1 MDGNGQVNKGQRVD
15 EVNEEADG
23 WPVRMAQI
31 IVINCNSRY
40 IELFKSTAAEF
51 NRVSAAQ
58 EYGHGGS
65 RGYGGGGAMRHGRG
79 GGRPSP
85 YGGGPPRGG
94 KFI

>member
-1 MDGNGQVNKGQRVD
+1 METLRI
-15 EVNEEADG
+15 
-23 WPVRMAQI
+23 AQT
-31 IVINCNSRY
+31 IVINSNSRY

-65 RGYGGGGAMRHGRG
+65 RGGYGGGGAMRHGRG

-94 KFI
+94 KIL